1 MNFDDR
7 AEKWDSELRI
17 KRAEHISNEIIK
29 AIDLTKECTA
39 MEFGC
44 GTGLVSFNLVS
55 KFKNIT
61 LIDTSYGMIEKLN
74 SKIKQQN
81 IKNMTALRIDIND
94 NSDGLDKYDVIYT
107 SMAMHH
113 IADTGKTIEK
123 LYDLLNENGCLCII
137 DLNQEDGSFHSDD
150 KSFNG
155 HNGFNQCELSKQ
167 LEKAGFKGI
176 HSETIY
182 NGIKKIEQREIEY
195 SLFLMYGIR
204 Q

>member
-17 KRAEHISNEIIK
+17 KRAEHIANEIIK

-81 IKNMTALRIDIND
+81 IKNMTALRIYIND

-123 LYDLLNENGCLCII
+123 LYDLLNENGCLCMI